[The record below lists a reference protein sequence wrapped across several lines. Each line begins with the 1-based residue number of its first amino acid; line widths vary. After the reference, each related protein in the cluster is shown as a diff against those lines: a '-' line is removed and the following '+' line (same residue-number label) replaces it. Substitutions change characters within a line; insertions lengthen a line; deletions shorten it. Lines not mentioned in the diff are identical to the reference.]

1 MVRALVK
8 YWYARLKRDAQVL
21 RFKLSYYN
29 EYKSYLRHDYIDG
42 YVYKQLINGVKVS
55 RCRVVKVVDWKFSSA
70 HSHIILIASNSGL
83 PLDHQV
89 SLLRIMEELPSIF
102 IDLLKTTSLEQK
114 HLMLKALSEN
124 IKSLENIPASTRCS
138 NSDPNNTDI
147 QNLVEHVEDIGLD
160 KSLYDS
166 INKELAS
173 LQLKKPGR
181 GVKTKWLVPSSDNEN
196 FESVFSSPKPI
207 AKYPNICKLMEI
219 VNNHPSTTGDMNSC
233 LVSRFPSYKATLSL
247 HSDNENIISQ
257 GSSICTVSFGAP
269 RNLQFVIN
277 GKVAPNG
284 KRDLAP
290 DLVLP
295 AVDKTMNIMK
305 PGAQKLIKHA
315 VGQGEHTDNPSGS
328 TRFSLSFRRVTS
340 EVATCENNLVDDVT
354 APEKPKRNVVLVAG
368 DSFPARLKSDLL
380 GKGKKDVRNIAKG
393 GRKIDQV
400 RQDICDFIKSNP
412 ELSVSKVFISVGAND
427 IRYCENSISHLK
439 NGIKNLMRTIKDNLP
454 NAKIWFQ
461 SILPIHPMVL
471 NIYPETSS
479 K

>member
-1 MVRALVK
+1 
-8 YWYARLKRDAQVL
+8 
-21 RFKLSYYN
+21 
-29 EYKSYLRHDYIDG
+29 
-42 YVYKQLINGVKVS
+42 
-55 RCRVVKVVDWKFSSA
+55 
-70 HSHIILIASNSGL
+70 
-83 PLDHQV
+83 
-89 SLLRIMEELPSIF
+89 MEELPSIF
-102 IDLLKTTSLEQK
+102 NNLLKTTSLEQK
-114 HLMLKALSEN
+114 NLMLKALSEN

-181 GVKTKWLVPSSDNEN
+181 GVKTKWLVPSSDNDN
-196 FESVFSSPKPI
+196 FESMFSSPKPI

-257 GSSICTVSFGAP
+257 SSSICTVSFGTP

-295 AVDKTMNIMK
+295 AVDKTMSIMK
-305 PGAQKLIKHA
+305 PGSQKLIKHA

-400 RQDICDFIKSNP
+400 REDICDFIKSNP

-454 NAKIWFQ
+454 KAKIWFQ
-461 SILPIHPMVL
+461 SILPTP
-471 NIYPETSS
+471 
-479 K
+479 

>member
-1 MVRALVK
+1 
-8 YWYARLKRDAQVL
+8 
-21 RFKLSYYN
+21 
-29 EYKSYLRHDYIDG
+29 
-42 YVYKQLINGVKVS
+42 
-55 RCRVVKVVDWKFSSA
+55 
-70 HSHIILIASNSGL
+70 
-83 PLDHQV
+83 
-89 SLLRIMEELPSIF
+89 MEELPSIF
-102 IDLLKTTSLEQK
+102 NDLLKTTSLEQK

-147 QNLVEHVEDIGLD
+147 QNLVEHVEDIGLH

-207 AKYPNICKLMEI
+207 TKYPNICKLMEI
-219 VNNHPSTTGDMNSC
+219 VNDHPSTTGDMNSC

-257 GSSICTVSFGAP
+257 SSSICTVSFGAP
-269 RNLQFVIN
+269 RNLQLVIN

-305 PGAQKLIKHA
+305 PGAQRLIKHA

-340 EVATCENNLVDDVT
+340 EVATCENNSVDDVT
-354 APEKPKRNVVLVAG
+354 APEKPKKNVVLVAG

-400 RQDICDFIKSNP
+400 REDICDFIKSNP

-439 NGIKNLMRTIKDNLP
+439 IGIKNLMRTIKDNLP
-454 NAKIWFQ
+454 NAEIWFQ
-461 SILPIHPMVL
+461 SILPIHPNGSKYISRNVIKMNNLIYEMCSRFKIFYLNVFHAFLNHRGNINSNLFPGYDVAKKLFDIHPNKKGMGVL
-471 NIYPETSS
+471 ARFYIHTIHS
-479 K
+479 KWFNPLGY